1 MTRNDA
7 RKLIKSRNLS
17 NSAERVLLRVLDL
30 TYRKDKD
37 NPELMVEATSASFQ
51 RAARVKTRQLFNI
64 MTQLESDKLLLDVE
78 TGSQIRCR
86 LNLEAIKKLPAYEV
100 AAQKHANA
108 DRAKKAREKRAEI
121 KELNRIITAFKEAAD
136 KDRAEILVKMILL
149 EDVKDRDIKRAMMNW
164 DVDRIRRAKAI
175 AEAAVQRGEA

>member
-17 NSAERVLLRVLDL
+17 NSAERVLLRVLEL
-30 TYRKDKD
+30 TYRKDRD
-37 NPELMVEATSASFQ
+37 NPELIVEATSASFQ

-64 MTQLESDKLLLDVE
+64 MTQLESDNLLLEVK
-78 TGSQIRCR
+78 TGSHIRCR
-86 LNLEAIKKLPAYEV
+86 LNLEAIKMVPTFEV
-100 AAQKHANA
+100 GDQTQAKA

-121 KELNRIITAFKEAAD
+121 KELSRIITALKEAAD

-149 EDVKDRDIKRAMMNW
+149 QDVKDRNIKSAMMNW
-164 DVDRIRRAKAI
+164 DIDRIRRAKSN
-175 AEAAVQRGEA
+175 AEAVQRGEA